1 MSDYIE
7 GIFGA
12 GGLLARRFP
21 GYETRPGQVA
31 LARAVDAAFT
41 DGEHLLAEGPCGTG
55 KSIAYL
61 TPAVHHAVAHGKKVV
76 IATANIALQEQL
88 VGKDLPLLAEVL
100 PEPFTF
106 ALMKGKNNFLCES
119 RLYEGQ
125 VNALFCD
132 FYEPDEEEQYA
143 AICAWA
149 RGTETGDVSELSF
162 RPRPGLWRKLCG
174 DVEECDGEQ
183 CRKAECFAWQ
193 ARERAKDAHVVVTN
207 YHLLFAHLQVR
218 AETGLDLIL
227 PAFDLAV
234 CDEGH
239 ETAEIARDF
248 FGFRVTEG
256 ALRRL
261 VRPLLR
267 ADAGALA
274 SQIQVAAAAFFE
286 TVQTYARSPRY
297 KARLKEPGFVDGGP
311 VLAALDAHQRFW
323 SAREA
328 AAEDEEQARR
338 IARRLA
344 RAGSLRARIEA
355 ALRLDDENFV
365 YWIAEDEHGRVIL
378 AGKPIDVAP
387 YLREELFAK
396 TESVVVTSATLTTG
410 GTFDFVRQQVGI
422 EGGRELAVESP
433 FDFREQVLLVV
444 PEMACEPNSPSFA
457 GEMGLELARVLD
469 LVGGRTL
476 GLFTSYR
483 NLHAVHERIAGTGH
497 RILIQGDRPRTQL
510 VREFTEDIASVL
522 LGMTSFWTGIDVP
535 GESLTC
541 LAIDRLPFPTPD
553 DPVMD
558 AICERDK
565 RWFARHSIPRA
576 VIALRQGFGRLIRAR
591 TDHGVVVIFDR
602 RLIEKPYGK
611 VFLRSL
617 PECRRSRKL
626 ESIARFLG
634 LEEEVCHDPY
644 A

>member
-12 GGLLARRFP
+12 SGLLAQRFA

-31 LARAVDAAFT
+31 LARAVDSAFAA
-41 DGEHLLAEGPCGTG
+41 GEHLLAEGPCGTG
-55 KSIAYL
+55 KSVAYL
-61 TPAVHHAVAHGKKVV
+61 TPAVHHAATRGKKVV
-76 IATANIALQEQL
+76 VATANIALQEQL
-88 VGKDLPLLAEVL
+88 VGKDLPLLAEIL
-100 PEPFTF
+100 PDEFSF
-106 ALMKGKNNFLCES
+106 ALLKGKNNFLCPD

-125 VNALFCD
+125 VNALFAD
-132 FYEPDEEEQYA
+132 VFDPDEEEQYA
-143 AICAWA
+143 SICAWA
-149 RGTETGDVSELSF
+149 GETATGDVSELPF

-174 DVEECDGEQ
+174 DAEECDGER
-183 CRKAECFAWQ
+183 CKKTGCFAWQ
-193 ARERAKDAHVVVTN
+193 ARERARDAHVIVTN
-207 YHLLFAHLQVR
+207 YHLLFAHLQLR
-218 AETGLDLIL
+218 AATGMDLIL

-239 ETAEIARDF
+239 EMAEIARDF
-248 FGFRVTEG
+248 FGFRVTES

-261 VRPLLR
+261 ARPLAR
-267 ADAGALA
+267 TGAAELA
-274 SQIQVAAAAFFE
+274 SQIQMAADAFFHAVRE
-286 TVQTYARSPRY
+286 YRRSPRY
-297 KARLKEPGFVDGGP
+297 KARIKEAGFADGTAI
-311 VLAALDAHQRFW
+311 LHALDAHQRYW
-323 SAREA
+323 AARREA
-328 AAEDEEQARR
+328 VEDDEEARR

-344 RAGSLRARIEA
+344 SGESLRSRIAA

-365 YWIAEDEHGRVIL
+365 YWIEEDEQGRVVL

-396 TESVVVTSATLTTG
+396 AESVVVTSATMTTG
-410 GTFDFVRQQVGI
+410 GTFDFIREQIGL

-457 GEMGLELARVLD
+457 GEVGLEFGKLLD
-469 LVGGRTL
+469 IVGGRTL

-483 NLHAVHERIAGTGH
+483 NMHAVHERIAGNGH
-497 RILIQGDRPRTQL
+497 RILVQGDRPRTQL
-510 VREFTEDIASVL
+510 VQEFKEDVASVL
-522 LGMTSFWTGIDVP
+522 LGTTSFWTGIDVP

-541 LAIDRLPFPTPD
+541 VAIDRLPFPTPD

-558 AICERDK
+558 AICERDR

-591 TDHGVVVIFDR
+591 TDRGVVVIFDR

-617 PECRRSRKL
+617 PECRRSRKP

-634 LEEEVCHDPY
+634 LEECHDPY
-644 A
+644 E